1 MRISDWSSDVCSS
14 DLLAGAGH
22 GSGGGRGVFRRR
34 AAGSQRAQGG
44 QQQDPAAM
52 AHGLGPPLDSRH
64 LGGRVRA
71 RQVQVGEG
79 VTGRAVGDPQVGAT
93 PPTGRSMKSSRL
105 KPLPRGPPVV
115 YRSRTTQRSEEHTS
129 ELQSLMR
136 ISYAVFCL
144 KKTKQNQQY
153 TTTKT
158 LTIQQ

>member
-1 MRISDWSSDVCSS
+1 
-14 DLLAGAGH
+14 
-22 GSGGGRGVFRRR
+22 
-34 AAGSQRAQGG
+34 
-44 QQQDPAAM
+44 M

-115 YRSRTTQRSEEHTS
+115 YRSRTTQFAGVSAAWASSAARSEEHTS

-144 KKTKQNQQY
+144 K
-153 TTTKT
+153 
-158 LTIQQ
+158 